1 VSVCLSVQDDPAS
14 GCAPNTLTSV
24 DSLVDEILSSRLS
37 HSDAASDSG
46 DRSTQFVTQEEYL
59 VWAVNHSALPSDFLR
74 LLTQVRMSPVFYTG
88 VSYHMVWTVSHPTL
102 PSDFLRLLTQV
113 RMSPVF
119 YTGVSYDMVW
129 AASHPA
135 LPLDFL
141 RLFTEVRVSPV
152 FYTGVSYYL
161 IWAVSHSALTSD
173 ILHG

>member
-88 VSYHMVWTVSHPTL
+88 VSY
-102 PSDFLRLLTQV
+102 
-113 RMSPVF
+113 
-119 YTGVSYDMVW
+119 DMVW

-141 RLFTEVRVSPV
+141 RLFRGECHLYSTQV
-152 FYTGVSYYL
+152 
-161 IWAVSHSALTSD
+161 
-173 ILHG
+173 